1 VIATGPDAVQ
11 VAFEKWAAAPMH
23 IKAMAGAYVV
33 PLLEALAA
41 LSQDQQLI
49 LDQLEQI
56 NQWKK

>member
-1 VIATGPDAVQ
+1 MIATGPDAVR

-23 IKAMAGAYVV
+23 IKAMAGAYVG

-41 LSQDQQLI
+41 LFQDQQLI